1 MTFVLKDRVKETTTV
16 VGTGNATLLGAVPKY
31 QSFAAI
37 GDTNTTFYAIVH
49 QTLDE
54 WEVGFGTYTASGT
67 LLTRNSVR
75 ASSNSNSLV
84 PFSAGTKDV
93 FCTYTAEDA
102 IYLGG
107 ALGTPASGNLINC
120 TGVPQTDRLLPITA
134 SVAGNALSMFLNPT
148 IVDFRSP
155 VVNSGVVYTRPIVAQ
170 LALVIASGI
179 TLGLAVSVSTR
190 LLLIALDN
198 AGVIELAVS
207 RIENPDLDESHLL
220 STDALNVAATGT
232 GAIAVTGIMTISGSP
247 TGTWKV
253 GMAVHGTNVPPG
265 TFINALGTGAGAA
278 GTYYTNCYAVVGATA
293 VTGDAGFGAYSAT
306 ARSNLPFRI
315 VGFIDIL
322 EATPGTWASAP
333 ITIQGLGGTIL
344 SGIGDV
350 GDGRKY
356 YNMATRRV
364 SNVTYYNNTAREI
377 KVILDIGSYNVTA
390 VVGGVTI
397 FSGMAYAFPFTV
409 PPGNSYS
416 VIAGNV
422 IRSWVE
428 LR

>member
-134 SVAGNALSMFLNPT
+134 SAAGNALSMFLNPT

-356 YNMATRRV
+356 YNMTTRRV

-377 KVILDIGSYNVTA
+377 KVILDVVGNVVTA

-397 FSGMAYAFPFTV
+397 FSGNGYAIPFTV
-409 PPGNSYS
+409 PPGDSYR
-416 VIAGNV
+416 VIFGV
-422 IRSWVE
+422 LRSWVE